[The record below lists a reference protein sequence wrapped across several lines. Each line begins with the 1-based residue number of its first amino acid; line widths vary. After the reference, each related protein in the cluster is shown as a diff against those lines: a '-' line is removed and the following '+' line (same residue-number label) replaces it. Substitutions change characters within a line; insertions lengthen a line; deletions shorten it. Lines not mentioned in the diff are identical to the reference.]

1 MKHFFISSIQKKK
14 QQKKHTRAMKTGKQ
28 MTEDNNSVNW
38 LRKTGESWTLTLVE
52 GRQNKKK
59 QVLRK
64 DITNLKQESY
74 AIYF

>member
-1 MKHFFISSIQKKK
+1 
-14 QQKKHTRAMKTGKQ
+14 MKTGKQ

>member
-1 MKHFFISSIQKKK
+1 
-14 QQKKHTRAMKTGKQ
+14 MKTGKQ

-59 QVLRK
+59 KQVLRK
-64 DITNLKQESY
+64 GITNLKQVIWYLFSKVGREQLENKNS
-74 AIYF
+74 